1 MVLDALPDEDFSSYN
16 VCSMCP
22 AAIQASLLCS
32 ADRLCTDLEEEP
44 SSLCGE
50 LSLHLL

>member
-16 VCSMCP
+16 VCSVCA
-22 AAIQASLLCS
+22 AAIQASLICS
-32 ADRLCTDLEEEP
+32 ADGLCTDLKEKP